1 MENNEKKK
9 LKVIGR
15 TCKHAST
22 HTVNKRDFPRLSDDN
37 NELMVIKE
45 EVFLEDGTSRSN
57 LKLVENAQ
65 RPYWIVKEA
74 FRTFKDKREWL
85 PKHKVDEHWSTDTML
100 DDNVNRVLGKRPAH
114 RPNIRQTNRNPYVM
128 GTDMTSAVW
137 QRISYKQKWPEYHA
151 RPNKVAVYDI
161 ETDVI
166 GKYALAKEEYGDA
179 IIGATIA
186 MHGKAVTVCLKDF
199 VKAKSKDPE
208 ADFFRVLDR
217 DMPDIK
223 PRFDIQFIQVDS
235 ELDIITKIFD
245 TLHEWQ
251 PDVVAC
257 WNLAFDVPRTASR
270 IEAWQRNPKD
280 YFCDPRIPEKYKS
293 FYFKKDM
300 GSKVSASGRKMNK
313 SFYQCWHTV
322 VAPASFTWLDGAS
335 SYWFI
340 RSHKGNLPSG
350 ALDYILKKEI
360 KRGKFDIDEAEGY
373 RGLDKHIFMQENH
386 PVEYMVYNL
395 YDCVGILDLESK
407 NNDMTMTIP
416 SMLGVSEYRQF
427 SSSPAKVMNN
437 FTEFLLFKRGKV
449 PGCTSDAMKDEL
461 DHYVVSEKN
470 WIVALP
476 TNNIANTG
484 LQIVKEVP
492 NDYSKVYIHCA
503 DLDVKSSYPTS
514 TIIMN
519 ISRETTVL
527 ELSSIVG
534 MEDSMR
540 YRVGLNLM
548 AGKTN
553 AVSHCR
559 YVHKLPGLF
568 ELRDIYR
575 QSQSTLQ

>member
-1 MENNEKKK
+1 MEQTNQKKQK
-9 LKVIGR
+9 ILGR
-15 TCKHAST
+15 SCKFAST
-22 HTVNKRDFPRLSDDN
+22 HTVNKENPRYKDDTD
-37 NELMVIKE
+37 ELMVIKE
-45 EVFLEDGTSRSN
+45 EVFLEDGTSRSR
-57 LKLVENAQ
+57 LRLVENAK

-74 FRTFKDKREWL
+74 FRKFNSKREWMEKDKL
-85 PKHKVDEHWSTDTML
+85 VEHWSTDTLL
-100 DDNVNRVLGKRPAH
+100 DENVLRSLGKRQGH
-114 RPNIRQTNRNPYVM
+114 RSNLRQTNRNPYVL

-137 QRISYKQKWPEYHA
+137 QRINYKQKWPEYHGS
-151 RPNKVAVYDI
+151 PNKVAVYDI

-166 GKYALAKEEYGDA
+166 SNYAMNKEEYGDA
-179 IIGATIA
+179 IIGATVA
-186 MHGKAVTVCLKDF
+186 MHGKVVTVCLKDF
-199 VKAKSKDPE
+199 VNKQTKTPE
-208 ADFFRVLDR
+208 QKFFEVLDR

-223 PRFDIQFIQVDS
+223 PRFDIKFIMVDS
-235 ELDIITKIFD
+235 EIEIIDIIFK

-257 WNLAFDVPRTASR
+257 WNLAFDVPRTEAR
-270 IEAWQRNPKD
+270 IRAWEKDPKD
-280 YFCDPRIPEKYKS
+280 YFCDPSIPEKYKS
-293 FYFKKDM
+293 FYFKRDQ
-300 GSKVSASGRKMNK
+300 GSKTSASGRKMNK
-313 SFYQCWHTV
+313 AFYQLWHNV
-322 VAPASFTWLDGAS
+322 VAPASFIWLDGAS

-340 RSHKGNLPSG
+340 RSHKGKLPSG
-350 ALDYILKKEI
+350 ALDFILKKEI

-373 RGLDKHIFMQENH
+373 KGIDKHIFMQENH

-407 NNDMTMTIP
+407 NSDMTLTIP
-416 SMLGVSEYRQF
+416 ALLGVSEYRQF
-427 SSSPAKVMNN
+427 ASSPTKVMNN
-437 FTEFLLFKRGKV
+437 FTEYLIFKRNKV
-449 PGCTSDAMKDEL
+449 PGCTSDEMKDDL
-461 DHYVVSEKN
+461 DPYVVSEKN

-484 LQIVKEVP
+484 LRIVKELP
-492 NDYSKVYIHCA
+492 NDWSKVYIHCA

-534 MEDSMR
+534 MEEPMR

-559 YVHKLPGLF
+559 NVHKMPNLF
-568 ELRDIYR
+568 ELRDLYR
-575 QSQSTLQ
+575 SQTQMS